1 VLTSIRADI
10 PFLLAAVASPKL
22 PSPTQFATL
31 QLARLHAKCAF
42 GSSFALEYLLGQLA
56 KFVTLHSQLWHMCSL
71 FEVRSSENYVSS
83 LVVALLVSNFAAVL
97 TNALGVLIG
106 NR

>member
-1 VLTSIRADI
+1 M
-10 PFLLAAVASPKL
+10 
-22 PSPTQFATL
+22 

-56 KFVTLHSQLWHMCSL
+56 KFTTLHSQLWHMCSL
-71 FEVRSSENYVSS
+71 SEMRISENHVSS

-97 TNALGVLIG
+97 TNALGVLKG
-106 NR
+106 KR